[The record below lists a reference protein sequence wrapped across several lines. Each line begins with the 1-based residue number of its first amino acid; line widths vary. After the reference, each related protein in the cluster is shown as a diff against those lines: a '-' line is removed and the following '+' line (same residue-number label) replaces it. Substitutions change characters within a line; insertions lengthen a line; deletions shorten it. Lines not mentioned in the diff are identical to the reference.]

1 MDQVLCRLCLSPSTA
16 TVALFDDATME
27 PNVLLIQ
34 KVIEC
39 TSIKLSA
46 EEDYPSSVCC
56 ECERKLN
63 EWSTFKI
70 QCIVNN
76 DFYRQKQRE
85 LRRRLV
91 VAQQQQH
98 QNQQQQP
105 ARPPKSPEVVCL
117 DDDEET
123 IPVAIATAKAKVA
136 QPKRKESPAKRA
148 KVVAEVVI
156 DDDDEDDEDK
166 DQHLTNEDGLL
177 LEDDEEALL
186 NDYQLVE
193 GQEYPSEQ
201 DYESLQGQQQST
213 EHYESS
219 NAILSS
225 ILLDD
230 DDDDDADYD
239 ENRQYP
245 PGSGGPFQ
253 CWQCR
258 RGYSS
263 LAKLRMHEKLHSERM
278 QCFVCGKMIVL
289 QLVRHMRSQ
298 HPGQI
303 FPEPVRCWH
312 SKCANSPVLY
322 YTVDQLLEHMDSKK
336 RK

>member
-1 MDQVLCRLCLSPSTA
+1 MEQVLCRLCLAPSNS
-16 TVALFDDATME
+16 TVALFDDDSMQ

-39 TSIKLSA
+39 TSIRLSA

-91 VAQQQQH
+91 AAQQQQH
-98 QNQQQQP
+98 QKQQP
-105 ARPPKSPEVVCL
+105 RPPKSPEVVCL

-123 IPVAIATAKAKVA
+123 VPVKAPPTTKVE
-136 QPKRKESPAKRA
+136 QVPKRKESPAKRA

-156 DDDDEDDEDK
+156 EDDDDEEK

-193 GQEYPSEQ
+193 GQEYPSEP
-201 DYESLQGQQQST
+201 DYESLADQQSAD
-213 EHYESS
+213 HYESS
-219 NAILSS
+219 TAILSS

-230 DDDDDADYD
+230 DDDDDDD
-239 ENRQYP
+239 EYEGNRQN

-263 LAKLRMHEKLHSERM
+263 LTKLRMHEKLHSERM
-278 QCFVCGKMIVL
+278 KCFVCGKMIVL

-298 HPGQI
+298 HPGQM

-312 SKCANSPVLY
+312 SKCANSPEVY

>member
-1 MDQVLCRLCLSPSTA
+1 MDQVLCRLCLAPSTA
-16 TVALFDDATME
+16 TVALFDEVSAA
-27 PNVLLIQ
+27 PNVLLLQ
-34 KVIEC
+34 KVVEC
-39 TSIKLSA
+39 TSIRLSA

-85 LRRRLV
+85 LRRKLV
-91 VAQQQQH
+91 AAQQQQL
-98 QNQQQQP
+98 NQQHQQQT
-105 ARPPKSPEVVCL
+105 RTKSPEVVCL
-117 DDDEET
+117 DDDEEP
-123 IPVAIATAKAKVA
+123 IPAKVE
-136 QPKRKESPAKRA
+136 QPKRKESPAKKA

-156 DDDDEDDEDK
+156 DDDEED
-166 DQHLTNEDGLL
+166 QQANNLANEDGLL

-193 GQEYPSEQ
+193 GQEYPLES
-201 DYESLQGQQQST
+201 DYESAQDHQHQSAAAD
-213 EHYESS
+213 HYESS
-219 NAILSS
+219 TAILSS

-230 DDDDDADYD
+230 DDDDDDGDYED
-239 ENRQYP
+239 PSHNQSN
-245 PGSGGPFQ
+245 SGGPFQ

-263 LAKLRMHEKLHSERM
+263 LTKLRMHEKLHSERM
-278 QCFVCGKMIVL
+278 KCFVCGKMIVL

-298 HPGQI
+298 HPGQR
-303 FPEPVRCWH
+303 FPQPVRCWH
-312 SKCANSPVLY
+312 SKCQNSPELY